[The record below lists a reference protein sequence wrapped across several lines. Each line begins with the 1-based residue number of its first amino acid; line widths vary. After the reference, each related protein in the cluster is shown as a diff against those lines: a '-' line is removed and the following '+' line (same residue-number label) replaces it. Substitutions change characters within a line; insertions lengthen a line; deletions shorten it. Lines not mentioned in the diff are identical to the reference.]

1 MVKRSVVRLMFV
13 LVAFVLVPLVIVVP
27 GFQHVCLHC
36 SAPEQS
42 DTCCSANPEPES
54 SCCCHGESGEECPA
68 CTTQIKGFSFIGH
81 TVLPSLVKT
90 PALAIT
96 GCLFFDVPQFLFSP
110 REIVRDA
117 FEVFPPPLL
126 RYNRLMQSF
135 FCVMIC

>member
-1 MVKRSVVRLMFV
+1 MVKRSVVRWMFV

-42 DTCCSANPEPES
+42 DACCSANPEPES
-54 SCCCHGESGEECPA
+54 TCCCHGEAGEECPA
-68 CTTQIKGFSFIGH
+68 CTTQVAGFSFIGH

-90 PALAIT
+90 PTLVIT
-96 GCLFFDVPQFLFSP
+96 GCLFFDTPQFLFSP
-110 REIVRDA
+110 SEIERDS

-126 RYNRLMQSF
+126 PYNRSMQRL
-135 FCVMIC
+135 FCVLIC

>member
-1 MVKRSVVRLMFV
+1 MVERSVVRLMVV

-42 DTCCSANPEPES
+42 DACCSANPEPES

-81 TVLPSLVKT
+81 TVLPSLLNS
-90 PALAIT
+90 PALAALD
-96 GCLFFDVPQFLFSP
+96 CLFFDVFQFFFFPL
-110 REIVRDA
+110 EIERDA